1 MAGCWLGLGRRR
13 LGLDSSRRLSRG
25 LSPSAT
31 HQAMSFS
38 CRWQK
43 PGGHAQPPEH
53 ISSSSL
59 CCVREPSPG
68 AKRVRRAA
76 PSSRRRKHALQRNAE
91 SRKQRVWRRGAAE
104 NGGPGRSVC
113 LVLYSASTTQ
123 SWQHLLRRSFPCWR
137 RSHHSWRPHEGSGR
151 PPPQPRSALQTP
163 RSRTRVYCKPASRLR
178 QTRRIRR
185 TEPLTRFHSVSL
197 SNEGGC
203 C

>member
-13 LGLDSSRRLSRG
+13 LGLDSSRRLGRG
-25 LSPSAT
+25 LSPSAA

-104 NGGPGRSVC
+104 NGGPRAFS
-113 LVLYSASTTQ
+113 L
-123 SWQHLLRRSFPCWR
+123 
-137 RSHHSWRPHEGSGR
+137 
-151 PPPQPRSALQTP
+151 PRSLFGFHDPVMATP
-163 RSRTRVYCKPASRLR
+163 AAKELSLLETVPPFLAPA
-178 QTRRIRR
+178 RRFRKAPATASER
-185 TEPLTRFHSVSL
+185 FANSPLADESL
-197 SNEGGC
+197 PEAGVPAETDTTD
-203 C
+203 